1 MEERALA
8 YSRIPM
14 ASWLTGGAK
23 KLEKAFYNHLGKYQ
37 LRQESLAN
45 AKSSGDSK
53 EDDQCSAKDSLLALK
68 KKKQLTVTTR

>member
-1 MEERALA
+1 
-8 YSRIPM
+8 M

-45 AKSSGDSK
+45 AKSSGDSE

-68 KKKQLTVTTR
+68 KKKTTHSNYTLEKSKPGDQR